1 MVRRLFVLIAAL
13 ALVLPSAALAQ
24 DELPELSS
32 STSVEAGDWNSYI
45 VVMKADPLV
54 VTEGN
59 DLASNRAR
67 NRGRQLRESHSQALR
82 DAGVDPNKKVAD
94 YVNALNG
101 FSALV
106 NHAEAVRI
114 AKDANVAMVLPDEL
128 LQIHTDSS
136 PEFLGLNSNGEA
148 WTTGRTGQ
156 GVVVG
161 IIDTG
166 IWPEHPSFADN
177 GLPAPPVTVEDIPAT
192 EDLPAFP
199 GCDFGNTAHNPE
211 DAAFTCNNK
220 LIGARQ
226 VMPTYRALI
235 GADPDEFNS
244 ARDDNGHGTHTAS
257 TAAGNAGVSAEIFG
271 QPVGDGTISGIAPD
285 AHVIA
290 YKGLG
295 NDGGFG
301 SDLALA
307 IDTAVADG
315 VDVINY
321 SIGGGGTSITADE
334 FAFLFAADAGVHV
347 ANSAGN
353 SGPGA
358 GTIFSPSKVPW
369 LTTVGANTQSRFFA
383 GTLELGSG
391 ATFEGA
397 SVTLG
402 TDGQFPLVDA
412 ADAGDEFCQTSIGLS
427 AAVEGAIVLCKR
439 GVNARVDKSL
449 AVFRAGG
456 VGMVMYEADDTGN
469 LFTDNHWVPSVH
481 IDNTP
486 GLAIKAYIA
495 SAGAEATAEIR
506 DTKTISEWPSAPSM
520 TSFSSRGPGVF
531 QDILKPDITAPG
543 MQILAGYSP
552 FPDLP
557 QGAAPG
563 TPPGE
568 LFASI
573 AGTSMSSPHVAGLFA
588 LLDQAHPDW
597 SPAAARSALMTT
609 ADPDVRDND
618 RVTQAT
624 PFGKGSGM
632 VNPGRTD
639 RRGSAFQPGLVYDAG
654 FNDYLGFLCDADPS
668 VFTNPTETCAELAA
682 AGFHTDASDLNYP
695 SIAVAQ
701 LAGTQTVTRT
711 VTSVATENAATTYNV
726 RVNAPAG
733 YTVTVQPST
742 LTLRRGESA
751 EYQLTITNQTAP
763 LDQWRF
769 GDLTWT
775 SSRARGPGGTAYAVR
790 SPIAVKAATF
800 DAPRL
805 VLGEGESGTA
815 SFNVRFGYSGDYDA
829 TAHGLVPAT
838 LTAGTV
844 VQDPNQSFS
853 PTDGFS
859 TQHQFTLADP
869 GADVLRVALPP
880 GSAEAGVDLDLY
892 VYNPSGQLAGSSGAA
907 DTNEM
912 VTIQRPANGTWTVF
926 VHGWQTVD
934 GSADYTLS
942 SWIVSR
948 APDAGNLVIVNEPAD
963 AVFPSEGTI
972 DVSWSGAT
980 AGQWHLG
987 AVRHN
992 GPAGQ
997 FLGLTLVEVDNR

>member
-1 MVRRLFVLIAAL
+1 MVRRLFVLITVLAL
-13 ALVLPSAALAQ
+13 ALPSAALAQ
-24 DELPELSS
+24 DQVPEFGSS
-32 STSVEAGDWNSYI
+32 ATVERGDWNSYI

-54 VTEGN
+54 ITEGQ
-59 DLASNRAR
+59 DLATNRAQ
-67 NRGRQLRESHSQALR
+67 NRGRQLRESHDAALR
-82 DAGVDPNKKVAD
+82 GAGIDASKKTAD

-101 FSALV
+101 FSALITYD
-106 NHAEAVRI
+106 EAVRV
-114 AKDANVAMVLPDEL
+114 ANDRNVAFVLPDEL
-128 LQIHTDSS
+128 HQVQTDSS
-136 PEFLGLNSNGEA
+136 PEFIGLNGTGEA
-148 WTTGRTGQ
+148 WTTGLTGA

-161 IIDTG
+161 VIDTG

-177 GLPAPPVTVEDIPAT
+177 GLPAPPVTLKDIPA
-192 EDLPAFP
+192 EGDLPAFP
-199 GCDFGNTAHNPE
+199 ACDFGNTAHNPN
-211 DAAFTCNNK
+211 DAPFTCNNK

-226 VMPTYRALI
+226 VMPTYRELI
-235 GADPDEFNS
+235 GAAADEFNS

-257 TAAGNAGVSAEIFG
+257 TAAGNAGVAAEIFG
-271 QPVGDGTISGIAPD
+271 EPVGDGTISGIAPD

-295 NDGGFG
+295 NQGGFG

-321 SIGGGGTSITADE
+321 SVGGGGSAISADE
-334 FAFLFAADAGVHV
+334 LSFLFAAAAGVHV

-358 GTIFSPSKVPW
+358 GTIFNPSKVPW
-369 LTTVGANTQSRFFA
+369 LTTVGANTQTRFFA
-383 GTLELGSG
+383 GTVELGDG
-391 ATFEGA
+391 RTFEGA

-402 TDGQFPLVDA
+402 TEGEFPLVDA
-412 ADAGDEFCQTSIGLS
+412 AAAGDELCRTSVGLNP
-427 AAVEGAIVLCKR
+427 AVVDGAIVLCKR
-439 GVNARVDKSL
+439 GVNARVDKGL

-456 VGMVMYEADDTGN
+456 VGMVMYEANDVGN
-469 LFTDNHWVPSVH
+469 LFTDNHWVPTVH

-520 TSFSSRGPGVF
+520 TIFSSRGPGVF

-552 FPDLP
+552 YPDLP

-609 ADPDVRDND
+609 ADPNVRDND
-618 RVTQAT
+618 RTSQAT

-654 FNDYLGFLCDADPS
+654 FNDYLGFLCDASPS
-668 VFTNPTETCAELAA
+668 VFTNPTATCAALAA

-701 LAGTQTVTRT
+701 LAGIQTVTRT
-711 VTSVATENAATTYNV
+711 VTSVAMENAATTYTV
-726 RVNAPAG
+726 SVQPPAG
-733 YTVTVQPST
+733 YSVTVNPST

-751 EYQLTITNQTAP
+751 DYQVTIVNNSGP

-769 GDLTWT
+769 GELTWT

-815 SFNVRFGYSGDYDA
+815 SFKVHFGYSGEYDA

-838 LTAGTV
+838 LTPGTV

-859 TQHQFTLADP
+859 TQHQFTLT
-869 GADVLRVALPP
+869 GADVFRVALPP
-880 GSAEAGVDLDLY
+880 GSAPAGVDLDLY
-892 VYNPSGQLAGSSGAA
+892 VFNPSGQLAGSSGAA

-912 VTIQRPANGTWTVF
+912 VTIQRPADGLWRVF
-926 VHGWQTVD
+926 VHGWLVPG
-934 GSADYTLS
+934 GSTNYTLS
-942 SWIVSR
+942 SWVVPGSP
-948 APDAGNLVIVNEPAD
+948 PDAGNLVITSEPAD

-972 DVSWSGAT
+972 NLSWSGAT

-992 GPAGQ
+992 GPANA